1 MAFEFRFPDVGEGIH
16 EGKIVEW
23 LVKEGDYVETDQP
36 FVKVETDKAVV
47 ELPAPKKGY
56 VLKIF
61 FEKGATIHVGDVI
74 AVFGEKGESVQTSKT
89 ETAKKVEPKKE
100 EKIEEAK
107 LPPKGRVLATPHTR
121 NLARKLGVDLNLI
134 SPTGKGGRITD
145 EDVKKFLEQKKSPV
159 YETKTQA
166 RFETEKDGDR
176 ETRVELSH
184 LRKVIAQNMAFS
196 KQKSAHVTHIDE
208 ADVTN
213 LFNLYKETKEELGKE
228 GVKMTLL
235 PFFVKALVLSLKEFP
250 KFNSSVDEE
259 KGEFIFK
266 NYFNIGFAVDT
277 DEGLIVPVIKN
288 ADKLSIVEIAQ
299 KSQELAQKAKERKL
313 SLDELKDSTC
323 TLTNIGPLGGVF
335 ATPIIHQPELS
346 IVGFHTIK
354 DRAWVVDGEIKI
366 RKIMYVSISFDHK
379 YIDGAEAARFMSRL
393 VNYLEKPFLIM
404 AKG

>member
-1 MAFEFRFPDVGEGIH
+1 MQK
-16 EGKIVEW
+16 GK
-23 LVKEGDYVETDQP
+23 
-36 FVKVETDKAVV
+36 
-47 ELPAPKKGY
+47 
-56 VLKIF
+56 
-61 FEKGATIHVGDVI
+61 
-74 AVFGEKGESVQTSKT
+74 
-89 ETAKKVEPKKE
+89 
-100 EKIEEAK
+100 
-107 LPPKGRVLATPHTR
+107 VLATPHTR
-121 NLARKLGVDLNLI
+121 SLARKLGVDLNLVV
-134 SPTGKGGRITD
+134 PTGKGGRITD
-145 EDVKKFLEQKKSPV
+145 EDVKKFLEQSKSSV
-159 YETKTQA
+159 YETKAQ
-166 RFETEKDGDR
+166 RGFEVEKNVNR

-213 LFNLYKETKEELGKE
+213 LFSLYKETKEELGRE
-228 GVKMTLL
+228 GIKITLL

-250 KFNSSVDEE
+250 KLNASVDEE

-288 ADKLSIVEIAQ
+288 ADKLTIVEIAQ

-393 VNYLEKPFLIM
+393 VKYLEKPSLIF